1 MVQPFRPSEGYV
13 MQYGSALP
21 ITAFADVGA
30 VKAYAEALETAGF
43 DFTSTSGH
51 VMAQPAGTNP
61 QRPDRQ
67 YAGPFYD
74 PFITFSYLA
83 AVTQRLRFITGILI
97 LPAFPTV
104 LVARQAAE
112 LALFSGGRF
121 ELGVG
126 ISWNPVE
133 YQAMG
138 QNFRDRARR
147 IEEQIEVLRLLW
159 SQPYVTFDGRY
170 HKLDKVG
177 LNRGPLPRIR
187 LWFGSESGE
196 PALRRVARLADGWMS
211 LGDPTSDLPRLRQFM
226 QEAGRDPQALMV
238 RGPLLAGDGGET
250 AWIAT
255 GKKLQSAGV
264 THINITA
271 PLDLTP
277 AQALPRIIEA
287 RRVLAEALG

>member
-1 MVQPFRPSEGYV
+1 

-21 ITAFADVGA
+21 ITAFSDVGA
-30 VKAYAEALETAGF
+30 VKAYAAALEAAGF

-51 VMAQPAGTNP
+51 VMAQPPGTNP

-74 PFITFSYLA
+74 PFVTFGYLA

-97 LPAFPTV
+97 LPAWPTV

-126 ISWNPVE
+126 LSWNAAE

-138 QNFRDRARR
+138 QTFRDRGRR
-147 IEEQIEVLRLLW
+147 IEEQIAVLRLLW
-159 SQPYVTFDGRY
+159 SEPYVTFDGRY

-177 LNRGPLPRIR
+177 LNRASLPHIP
-187 LWFGSESGE
+187 LWFGSETGE

-211 LGDPTSDLPRLRQFM
+211 LGDPAPDLPRLRQYM
-226 QEAGRDPQALMV
+226 QEVGRDPQSLMV
-238 RGPLLAGDGGET
+238 RGPLQAGDGGKT
-250 AWIAT
+250 AWLAA
-255 GKKLQSAGV
+255 GRKLHAAGV

-271 PLDLTP
+271 PLDLAP
-277 AQALPRIIEA
+277 AQALPRIIEV
-287 RRVLAEALG
+287 RRVLADELG